1 MNLARIRRW
10 AKDDRQIVANV
21 HLILSGADKS
31 MAEMARIMGI
41 SARTLYQRL
50 KRPDTFT
57 VRELRILDWVADL
70 HGIKTER

>member
-1 MNLARIRRW
+1 MNLTAVRRW
-10 AKDDRQIVANV
+10 AKDDREIVTNV
-21 HLILSGADKS
+21 HLILSGTNKS

-41 SARTLYQRL
+41 SARTFYQRL